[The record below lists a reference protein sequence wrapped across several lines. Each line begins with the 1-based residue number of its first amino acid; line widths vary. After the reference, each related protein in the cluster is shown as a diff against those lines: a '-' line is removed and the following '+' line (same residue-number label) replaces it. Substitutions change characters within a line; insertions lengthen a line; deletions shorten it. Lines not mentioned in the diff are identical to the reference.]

1 MPRRSGRRLCG
12 TARCKRNGPCKS
24 QHHRDPC
31 AALGR
36 DAFLLLT
43 VVSRVID
50 HPPPQRKCYHQ
61 WYKLS
66 LRRNSIN
73 TIPMPRPLF
82 QDVFLL
88 TQWLSCFIDS
98 RHWGSLRIYMAKCS
112 FAFMAYHSTNCC
124 RCECSYWHTWKNDLT
139 LWCYYKSTV

>member
-1 MPRRSGRRLCG
+1 MLEAETVELLAYVKQSLWAPAPQRHLTNATQRRVL
-12 TARCKRNGPCKS
+12 
-24 QHHRDPC
+24 
-31 AALGR
+31 
-36 DAFLLLT
+36 LLLT
-43 VVSRVID
+43 IFSHIID
-50 HPPPQRKCYHQ
+50 HQHLQKKCYHE

-66 LRRNSIN
+66 WRSNSIN
-73 TIPMPRPLF
+73 MIPMPGPLF

-98 RHWGSLRIYMAKCS
+98 GHLGFVRIYMTKCS

-139 LWCYYKSTV
+139 L